1 MMDELLAR
9 RAGRREANL
18 RELNQRI
25 ADAQH
30 GVDDAVERL
39 HLVCE
44 CARGECEDGLL
55 VPSSVFDQLREAT
68 TRFLVAPGH
77 VIHDVERQV
86 DAGEGW
92 VIVQKHGSA
101 ARAASEELR

>member
-1 MMDELLAR
+1 MDELLAR

-30 GVDDAVERL
+30 DVDDHVEHL

-44 CARGECEDGLL
+44 CAREECEDGLL
-55 VPSSVFDQLREAT
+55 VPATIFEQLREVT

-77 VIHDVERQV
+77 VIHEVEQQV
-86 DAGEGW
+86 DAGDGW
-92 VIVQKHGSA
+92 IVVQKLGPA
-101 ARAASEELR
+101 ARAATEELE